1 MKKFVAIACVALC
14 LSVATITLVEAGNI
28 KGPAQ
33 GTTICEARGSVVY
46 HETFFGNEM
55 ARVAIVGDGSTD
67 LDVFVYDMSGRLV
80 VQGIGLTDVERVTWF
95 PERTQTYR
103 IVVKNLGSTW
113 NRFSMASN

>member
-46 HETFFGNEM
+46 HESFFGNEM
-55 ARVAIVGDGSTD
+55 ARVAIVTASTSD
-67 LDVFVYDMSGRLV
+67 AL
-80 VQGIGLTDVERVTWF
+80 LTHASAD
-95 PERTQTYR
+95 
-103 IVVKNLGSTW
+103 ST
-113 NRFSMASN
+113 ASSARQPCVA